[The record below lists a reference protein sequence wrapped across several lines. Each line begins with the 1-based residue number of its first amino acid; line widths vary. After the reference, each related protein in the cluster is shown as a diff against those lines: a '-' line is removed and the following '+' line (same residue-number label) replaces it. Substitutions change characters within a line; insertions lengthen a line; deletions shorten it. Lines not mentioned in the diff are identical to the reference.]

1 MGVDGYLRMY
11 SLGKKQMLL
20 KAEFKKKF
28 RLINGIKVA
37 NEKIFLSDIAD
48 SVHLM
53 GFSEKSG

>member
-1 MGVDGYLRMY
+1 MY

-48 SVHLM
+48 SIHLL